1 MECSNLVE
9 EVFLER
15 GTLLGVIGG
24 LIVFICIFSYIIYD
38 HSDFD
43 GQLIQQ
49 VDNGVPAEKLIPQI
63 NEETAKLQT
72 SAKRRLESFIMDK
85 KNWGNGDLVS
95 PKEFSYNIQYYE
107 SEMKVI
113 SEYDG
118 IRKKFAK
125 REITKEQFL
134 QEIKGPKEYFNI
146 Y

>member
-1 MECSNLVE
+1 M
-9 EVFLER
+9 ER

-24 LIVFICIFSYIIYD
+24 LIVFIGIFSYIIYD

-49 VDNGVPAEKLIPQI
+49 VDSGVPAEKLIPQI
-63 NEETAKLQT
+63 DNETAKLQIN
-72 SAKRRLESFIMDK
+72 AKRRLESYVMDK
-85 KNWGNGDLVS
+85 KNWGNGELAS
-95 PKEFSYNIQYYE
+95 PRDYQYYIQNYE

-113 SEYDG
+113 SEYES

-125 REITKEQFL
+125 REITKKEFL
-134 QEIKGPKEYFNI
+134 DEIKGPKEYFNI